1 MCAGNR
7 SMWFWLAI
15 IALLCWSG
23 SDLFSK
29 IGCRDGRDKYN
40 PLKMVIAVGVVMGI
54 HAAYEIFVGGAVV
67 TWHVM
72 WTYLPVSLL
81 YIGSMTLGYVGLRYI
96 ELSISSPICNSS
108 GALVAV
114 LCLITGTLD
123 ESITGAMRWM
133 VIGAV
138 ALVCIGVVGLGIVE
152 SREDGELRKK
162 RQEGSNY
169 KYAKSWLALCLPVA
183 YCLLDAAGTFAD
195 SLVLR
200 TLNEDSANCAYELT
214 FLAAAVICFIY
225 VVIIKK
231 DKLVFKAEAP
241 KYAGALFETAGQFAY
256 IYALADEA
264 HVALSAPIISAYCV
278 ASVLWS
284 RIFLKEKLS
293 WKHYA
298 MIALVVFG
306 IVMIGVFDIC
316 GRASNPFP
324 YEGKVA
330 RRSRDGCGGA
340 VSSTQRC
347 PPHQSPP
354 ATASPHRG
362 SHWICGNPHA
372 FPRGKA
378 FGACKYRKPPR
389 KKVQTSKLGLHLLF
403 TAVVLR

>member
-1 MCAGNR
+1 
-7 SMWFWLAI
+7 MWFWFAI

-29 IGCRDGRDKYN
+29 IGCRDNDKYAH
-40 PLKMVIAVGVVMGI
+40 LKMVIAVGVVMGL
-54 HAAYEIFVGGAVV
+54 HAAFEIFVQGTSV
-67 TWHVM
+67 TWHII

-81 YIGSMTLGYVGLRYI
+81 YIVSMALGYVGLRYI

-114 LCLITGTLD
+114 LCLLTGTLD
-123 ESITGAMRWM
+123 ESIQGGMRVA

-152 SREDGELRKK
+152 SREDDELRKK
-162 RQEGSNY
+162 RQECSNY

-298 MIALVVFG
+298 MIALVVIG
-306 IVMIGVFDIC
+306 IVMIGVFDI
-316 GRASNPFP
+316 
-324 YEGKVA
+324 
-330 RRSRDGCGGA
+330 
-340 VSSTQRC
+340 
-347 PPHQSPP
+347 
-354 ATASPHRG
+354 
-362 SHWICGNPHA
+362 
-372 FPRGKA
+372 
-378 FGACKYRKPPR
+378 
-389 KKVQTSKLGLHLLF
+389 
-403 TAVVLR
+403 